1 MIGSRNKYAWAWL
14 AIAAISL
21 ASVSRT
27 ATGLDGGRGYA
38 NPVLHLLVKS
48 HSNSVV
54 AKSCPSVRFATRGSI
69 FRDAQSGTWIA
80 VLPVCFV
87 GLAPLSLSSSRFI
100 RALRPLPA
108 ALLSANFFQ
117 RPPPVFA

>member
-1 MIGSRNKYAWAWL
+1 MTGPRNKYAWIWV
-14 AIAAISL
+14 AITAISL

-27 ATGLDGGRGYA
+27 ATGTDGSRAYV

-48 HSNSVV
+48 HGTSVV
-54 AKSCPSVRFATRGSI
+54 AKSGPGMRLAQRSSI

-80 VLPVCFV
+80 LLPVYFV
-87 GLAPLSLSSSRFI
+87 GLVTLSSLAAPSV
-100 RALRPLPA
+100 RAQFPLPTA
-108 ALLSANFFQ
+108 PPSATAFQ

>member
-1 MIGSRNKYAWAWL
+1 MAGSRNKYAWIWV
-14 AIAAISL
+14 AITAISL

-27 ATGLDGGRGYA
+27 AAGIDRAPAYA

-48 HSNSVV
+48 HGTSVV
-54 AKSCPSVRFATRGSI
+54 ARSGPGMRLAQRSSI

-80 VLPVCFV
+80 FLPVYFV
-87 GLAPLSLSSSRFI
+87 GLVTLSSLSAPTV
-100 RALRPLPA
+100 RAPFLLPA
-108 ALLSANFFQ
+108 APPSPSVFQ